1 MTLLLAMMV
10 QFLNGKP
17 YEQSGERLTEVPD
30 NIPDDTTRVQLSF
43 NHIQIVRQHAFS
55 HLSLCV
61 QLNLHENIIHD
72 IQRDAFYG
80 LESLEILILSY
91 NRLKV
96 KQREPFGFVSYEILL
111 YKVWFKQ
118 LSSRTSFLLEDFGV
132 GHLRIKVRR
141 CPTPK
146 YYCLHTG
153 SLWK

>member
-10 QFLNGKP
+10 QFLSGKL
-17 YEQSGERLTEVPD
+17 YERSGERLTEVPD
-30 NIPDDTTRVQLSF
+30 NIPDDTTRVQLAF

-61 QLNLHENIIHD
+61 QLILRENIIYD

-96 KQREPFGFVSYEILL
+96 KQENRSALCHMKFCFTNSVCCKCALFCLNFTAEQHWLHFNLII
-111 YKVWFKQ
+111 
-118 LSSRTSFLLEDFGV
+118 
-132 GHLRIKVRR
+132 HHA
-141 CPTPK
+141 K
-146 YYCLHTG
+146 YF
-153 SLWK
+153 SVQ